1 LESFRLIQVALQ
13 NACRSDSTSIAT
25 PRRFVYDESRCL
37 KGAASSSRKQEE
49 IIMERKLAFAA
60 AFFLAALPLA
70 AQTSGATAPSQAP
83 AAASSAVDP
92 AKTAAIK
99 QLLDVTGSGKMGEE
113 VLSLMMQQIR
123 QGMAGAIPESDRLQK
138 FMDTFSKDFQGR
150 ITAQQINDAIVPIY
164 AEHLSLEDIQ
174 SMIQFYQTPAG
185 QHVIKALP
193 QIIQQSQAAGS
204 AMGQKAA
211 LDTLR
216 QMSVEYPEL
225 NQILPPQGAAAPS
238 NAPAPNQARP

>member
-1 LESFRLIQVALQ
+1 MKRK
-13 NACRSDSTSIAT
+13 SI
-25 PRRFVYDESRCL
+25 
-37 KGAASSSRKQEE
+37 
-49 IIMERKLAFAA
+49 FAA
-60 AFFLAALPLA
+60 TFFLAASPLA
-70 AQTSGATAPSQAP
+70 AQTSGAAAPSQAP
-83 AAASSAVDP
+83 AAAALAVDP

-99 QLLDVTGSGKMGEE
+99 QLLEVTGSGKMGEE

-138 FMDTFSKDFQGR
+138 FMDTFAKDFQGR
-150 ITAQQINDAIVPIY
+150 ITPQQINDAIIPIY

-193 QIIQQSQAAGS
+193 QIIQESQAAGS

-238 NAPAPNQARP
+238 SAPAPNQPRP